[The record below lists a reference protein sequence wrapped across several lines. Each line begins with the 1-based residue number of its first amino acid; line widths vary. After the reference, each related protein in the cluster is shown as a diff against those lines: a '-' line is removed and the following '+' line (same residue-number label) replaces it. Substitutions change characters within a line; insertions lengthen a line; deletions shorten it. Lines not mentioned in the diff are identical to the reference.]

1 MVGTGGL
8 ESEECRDQD
17 GNFSLQGRIR
27 TGRVPSEAMEGSF
40 SEYEYLSVFEMAKM
54 TIDLASPLAYTPAE
68 TAELICRAGVKKG
81 RSRPDKVL
89 LSGISGGCILAFGCA
104 VSLTALTAPW
114 YQENATGLIKLIG
127 AIVFPLGL
135 VTVILTGADLFTSTN
150 LVG

>member
-1 MVGTGGL
+1 MK
-8 ESEECRDQD
+8 ECRDQD
-17 GNFSLQGRIR
+17 GNFSPHGRIR
-27 TGRVPSEAMEGSF
+27 TGRVPLRKLKGSF
-40 SEYEYLSVFEMAKM
+40 GECEYLFALRVGEMAKM

-114 YQENATGLIKLIG
+114 YQENAPGLIKLIG